1 MSQPHNNP
9 ISNRMVKIELKIK
22 VILTQTTDPQK
33 ISDVAITRTLGKL
46 PMSPSLKIFPTLLSK
61 GKQSKLV
68 N

>member
-33 ISDVAITRTLGKL
+33 ISDVAITRILGNY
-46 PMSPSLKIFPTLLSK
+46 
-61 GKQSKLV
+61 Q
-68 N
+68 